1 MFKMSPAQINEL
13 SNFAILSDTEIRSDL
28 SSGYIK
34 NENDYTS
41 NFTGAFRRNI
51 NSYTQTGLTA
61 TSMLLDSN
69 HEQQMGCDATIII
82 TSGGESKIA
91 IFEAKWPRLS
101 KAHYQWDYSQ
111 TSTGL
116 SHYSD
121 QLNRQKR
128 HNDTLAIFEM
138 FYCEFQFTKQP
149 SYMKDRVSS
158 CVWHDDAML
167 FKNNRPNPDD
177 IWSQAELESM
187 LQKGNLEIGSIIR
200 EICKCNKGRPI
211 QMDNAE
217 SIAME
222 FRLPSNILHINI
234 VEDHENIINESN
246 D

>member
-1 MFKMSPAQINEL
+1 MFKMTTAQIDEL
-13 SNFAILSDTEIRSDL
+13 SHFAMLSDTEIRSDL

-61 TSMLLDSN
+61 TSMLLSSQ

-101 KAHYQWDYSQ
+101 KQHYQWDYSQ

-121 QLNRQKR
+121 QLKRQKR
-128 HNDTLAIFEM
+128 HNGTLAIFEM
-138 FYCEFQFTKQP
+138 FYCEFPFNKQP
-149 SYMKDRVSS
+149 AYMQDRVSS
-158 CVWHDDAML
+158 CIWHDDAML
-167 FKNNRPNPDD
+167 FNNNRTKPDS
-177 IWSQAELESM
+177 IWNQADLISM
-187 LQKGNLEIGSIIR
+187 LQKGNLEIGNIIR
-200 EICKCNKGRPI
+200 AICKCEKGKPI
-211 QMDNAE
+211 RMDNAE
-217 SIAME
+217 SIVME
-222 FRLPSNILHINI
+222 FRLPTNILYIDTNT
-234 VEDHENIINESN
+234 DHEHQNN
-246 D
+246 